1 MNNIIR
7 HLSKPAYSEEFKE
20 DSSPRTAAHKSVRE
34 DSSTGSTYKLPPKA
48 KFGKMSIALICFLIV
63 SSNCFASEPLPWQV
77 TFQPPASPIME
88 ELHHFHNFLLY
99 ISTAIVLFVAG
110 LLGFVCIRFNAKNN
124 PVPAKFSHN
133 VFLEIIWTVIP
144 IIILVIIAV
153 PSFKILRHAE
163 KIPETDLTIKVVGYQ
178 WYWHYIYPDHD
189 NLEFDSVMISDEN
202 LKPNQKR
209 LLDVD
214 NRIVIPENATVRF
227 LITAGDVIHSF
238 AVPSLGFKID
248 AVPGRINETWTRVAK
263 KGVYYGQCSEL
274 CGIHHGFMP
283 IAIEVVSKE
292 DFDNWIASK
301 NKTAMNGKKPKL
313 AAN

>member
-1 MNNIIR
+1 MKNIIR
-7 HLSKPAYSEEFKE
+7 HLFKPAYKEEFKG
-20 DSSPRTAAHKSVRE
+20 DTSPRIAAYISNCADASV
-34 DSSTGSTYKLPPKA
+34 GSTSKLPLGA
-48 KFGKMSIALICFLIV
+48 KFGKISITFISLLIF
-63 SSNCFASEPLPWQV
+63 SNICFASEPLPWQV

-133 VFLEIIWTVIP
+133 VLIEIIWTVIP

-153 PSFKILRHAE
+153 PSFRILRHAE

-202 LKPNQKR
+202 LKPDQKR

-274 CGIHHGFMP
+274 CGINHGFMP

-301 NKTAMNGKKPKL
+301 NKTVMNGENPKL

>member
-1 MNNIIR
+1 MKNIIR
-7 HLSKPAYSEEFKE
+7 HLAKPAYREEFKG
-20 DSSPRTAAHKSVRE
+20 DTSPRTAAYKSVRE
-34 DSSTGSTYKLPPKA
+34 DSSTGLTYKLPPKA
-48 KFGKMSIALICFLIV
+48 KFGKMSITLIYFLIV
-63 SSNCFASEPLPWQV
+63 SNNCFASEPLPWQV

-133 VFLEIIWTVIP
+133 VLIEIIWTVIP

-189 NLEFDSVMISDEN
+189 NLEFDSVMISDEH
-202 LKPNQKR
+202 LKPNHKR

-292 DFDNWIASK
+292 DFDNWVASK

>member
-1 MNNIIR
+1 MKNITR
-7 HLSKPAYSEEFKE
+7 HLSKPAYIEAFKGGPE
-20 DSSPRTAAHKSVRE
+20 VLATIDICKDTSLDLTS
-34 DSSTGSTYKLPPKA
+34 KLPLETN
-48 KFGKMSIALICFLIV
+48 FGKISIVLICFVIV

-133 VFLEIIWTVIP
+133 ILIEIIWTVIP

-153 PSFKILRHAE
+153 PSFRILRHAE

-202 LKPNQKR
+202 LKPDQKR

-214 NRIVIPENATVRF
+214 NRIIIPENATVRF

-274 CGIHHGFMP
+274 CGINHGFMP

-292 DFDNWIASK
+292 DFDSWIASK
-301 NKTAMNGKKPKL
+301 NKKSMNSEKPKL